1 MIGLFLHV
9 GGVCDLIQM
18 IIDKFKEY
26 MYSQQ
31 LSQGA
36 AAELIQISRTHLNKV
51 LNGREAPS
59 MALLMR
65 MEKVMNDKISAPRET
80 SI

>member
-1 MIGLFLHV
+1 MIGLFLYAE
-9 GGVCDLIQM
+9 GVCDLIQM
-18 IIDKFKEY
+18 IINKFKEY
-26 MYSQQ
+26 MYSRQ

-65 MEKVMNDKISAPRET
+65 MERVMNNGKED
-80 SI
+80 

>member
-1 MIGLFLHV
+1 MIGLFLYV

-65 MEKVMNDKISAPRET
+65 MEKVMKDGKEN
-80 SI
+80 

>member
-1 MIGLFLHV
+1 MIGLFLYV
-9 GGVCDLIQM
+9 GGVCDLIQK

-36 AAELIQISRTHLNKV
+36 AAELIQISRTHINKV

-65 MEKVMNDKISAPRET
+65 MEKVMNDGKED
-80 SI
+80 

>member
-1 MIGLFLHV
+1 MCV
-9 GGVCDLIQM
+9 LIQI

-26 MYSQQ
+26 IHSQQ

-65 MEKVMNDKISAPRET
+65 MEKVMNNGKEN
-80 SI
+80 

>member
-1 MIGLFLHV
+1 MIGLFLYV
-9 GGVCDLIQM
+9 GGVCDLIQK

-65 MEKVMNDKISAPRET
+65 MEKVMNDGKEN
-80 SI
+80 

>member
-1 MIGLFLHV
+1 MIGLFLYV
-9 GGVCDLIQM
+9 RGVCDLIQM

-65 MEKVMNDKISAPRET
+65 MEKVMNDGKEN
-80 SI
+80 

>member
-1 MIGLFLHV
+1 MIGLFLYV

-65 MEKVMNDKISAPRET
+65 MEEVMNNGKEN
-80 SI
+80 

>member
-1 MIGLFLHV
+1 
-9 GGVCDLIQM
+9 VCDLIQL

-26 MYSQQ
+26 MYSQR

-36 AAELIQISRTHLNKV
+36 AAKLIQISRTHLNKV

-65 MEKVMNDKISAPRET
+65 MEKVINDGKED
-80 SI
+80 

>member
-1 MIGLFLHV
+1 MIGLFLYV
-9 GGVCDLIQM
+9 GGVCDLIQK

-65 MEKVMNDKISAPRET
+65 MEKVMNDGKED
-80 SI
+80 

>member
-1 MIGLFLHV
+1 MIGLFLYV

-65 MEKVMNDKISAPRET
+65 MEKVMNDGKED
-80 SI
+80 

>member
-1 MIGLFLHV
+1 MIGLFLFN
-9 GGVCDLIQM
+9 GGVCDLIQL

-26 MYSQQ
+26 MYSQR

-51 LNGREAPS
+51 LNGHEAPS

-65 MEKVMNDKISAPRET
+65 MEKVMNNGKEN
-80 SI
+80 

>member
-1 MIGLFLHV
+1 MIGLFLYTR
-9 GGVCDLIQM
+9 GVCDLIQM

-65 MEKVMNDKISAPRET
+65 MERVMNDGKED
-80 SI
+80 

>member
-1 MIGLFLHV
+1 
-9 GGVCDLIQM
+9 
-18 IIDKFKEY
+18 

-65 MEKVMNDKISAPRET
+65 MEKVMNDGKED
-80 SI
+80 

>member
-1 MIGLFLHV
+1 MIGLFLHI

-26 MYSQQ
+26 IYSQQ

-51 LNGREAPS
+51 LNGRETPS

-65 MEKVMNDKISAPRET
+65 MEKVMDDRISASRET

>member
-1 MIGLFLHV
+1 MIGLFLYV
-9 GGVCDLIQM
+9 RGVCDLIQM

-65 MEKVMNDKISAPRET
+65 MERVINNGKEN
-80 SI
+80 

>member
-1 MIGLFLHV
+1 MI
-9 GGVCDLIQM
+9 QK

-26 MYSQQ
+26 MILHK

-36 AAELIQISRTHLNKV
+36 AAELINISRTHLNKV

-65 MEKVMNDKISAPRET
+65 MEKVMDDGKEN
-80 SI
+80 

>member
-1 MIGLFLHV
+1 MIGLFLFT
-9 GGVCDLIQM
+9 GGVCVLIQK

-26 MYSQQ
+26 MILHK

-36 AAELIQISRTHLNKV
+36 AAELINISRTHLNKV

-65 MEKVMNDKISAPRET
+65 MEKVMDDGKEN
-80 SI
+80 

>member
-1 MIGLFLHV
+1 M
-9 GGVCDLIQM
+9 GGVCDLIQI

-26 MYSQQ
+26 MYLQH
-31 LSQGA
+31 LTQGA

-65 MEKVMNDKISAPRET
+65 MERVINNGKEN
-80 SI
+80 

>member
-1 MIGLFLHV
+1 MIQ
-9 GGVCDLIQM
+9 I

-26 MYSQQ
+26 IHSHQ

-65 MEKVMNDKISAPRET
+65 MEKVMNNGKEN
-80 SI
+80 

>member
-1 MIGLFLHV
+1 MIGLFLYV

-51 LNGREAPS
+51 LNGRETPS

-65 MEKVMNDKISAPRET
+65 MEKVMNNRISAPRET

>member
-1 MIGLFLHV
+1 MIGLFLYV
-9 GGVCDLIQM
+9 GGVCVLIQM

-51 LNGREAPS
+51 LNGHEAPS

-65 MEKVMNDKISAPRET
+65 MEKVMNNGKEN
-80 SI
+80 

>member
-1 MIGLFLHV
+1 MIGLFLYV
-9 GGVCDLIQM
+9 GGVCDLIQL

-51 LNGREAPS
+51 LNGRETPS

-65 MEKVMNDKISAPRET
+65 MEKVMNDGKEN
-80 SI
+80 

>member
-1 MIGLFLHV
+1 MH
-9 GGVCDLIQM
+9 
-18 IIDKFKEY
+18 
-26 MYSQQ
+26 SHQ

-65 MEKVMNDKISAPRET
+65 MEKVMDNGKEN
-80 SI
+80 

>member
-1 MIGLFLHV
+1 MIGLFLY
-9 GGVCDLIQM
+9 GRGVCDLIQI

-65 MEKVMNDKISAPRET
+65 MEKVMNNGKEN
-80 SI
+80 